1 MKKFMTILAVT
12 ALVLT
17 LVGCASYG
25 DAKASG
31 SKWRKIFKL
40 DATTEKKD
48 VDGKVAKN
56 VRGFV
61 ALSASKNCSNIE
73 TTITLPVKDAENITV
88 VKDAGANNG
97 NYTVVGLA
105 FDVHVTKD
113 ANNKEF
119 YDFVLLGV
127 QPSTGHW
134 YLEKYMNI
142 AKDDL
147 QEDMNTNQ
155 STIGNA
161 TYVANERTAE
171 AGKASWTSLDGKGNA
186 VFAGSTIKTFDA
198 ATVQTDGYSWTV
210 SVTQDTAGTYVV
222 KVGTKEL
229 GKYTR
234 ALTAEEKADTNHKG
248 KAYGQ
253 VFMYGNA
260 QAGTKINAKFRSDK
274 EKTTGLFAD
283 EEEF

>member
-1 MKKFMTILAVT
+1 MKKIMTIIAAAAV
-12 ALVLT
+12 ALT
-17 LVGCASYG
+17 LVGCANFG

-31 SKWRKIFKL
+31 TKWEKTFKL

-48 VDGKVAKN
+48 SDGKVAKN

-61 ALSASKNCSNIE
+61 ALSTSKYCSKIE
-73 TTITLPVKDAENITV
+73 TTITLPLKDEKNIV
-88 VKDAGANNG
+88 VVADGDKAG

-105 FDVHVTKD
+105 FDVHVTKTAD
-113 ANNKEF
+113 NKEF

-127 QPSTGHW
+127 QPSTGKF
-134 YLEKYMNI
+134 YLEKYVNI

-147 QEDMNTNQ
+147 KADMNTNQ
-155 STIGNA
+155 GTIGNA
-161 TYVANERTAE
+161 AYAAKESAVE
-171 AGKASWTSLDGKGNA
+171 AGKASWISLDNKGNA
-186 VFAGSTIKTFDA
+186 TFASSVIKTFDA
-198 ATVQTDGYSWTV
+198 ATLQTDGYSWTV
-210 SVTQDTAGTYVV
+210 SVTQETAGTYVV
-222 KVGTKEL
+222 KVGDKEL

-234 ALTAEEKADTNHKG
+234 ALTDAEKADTKHDG

-260 QAGTKINAKFRSDK
+260 QAGTKIEAKFKSNKDA
-274 EKTTGLFAD
+274 TVGLFAD